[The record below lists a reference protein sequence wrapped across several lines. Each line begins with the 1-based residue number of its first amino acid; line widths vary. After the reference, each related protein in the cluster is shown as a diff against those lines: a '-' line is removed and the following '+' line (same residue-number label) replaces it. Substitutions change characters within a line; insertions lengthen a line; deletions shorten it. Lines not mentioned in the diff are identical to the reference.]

1 MQKVLKRQRLLTIRN
16 LVDRK
21 GIITVNEIGEELN
34 VSTMTVRRDLAELA
48 ENNAIIRVHG
58 GAQSPRLT
66 QNQDQEL
73 SRLEKRD
80 LHVDEK
86 RQIASLVAGLINPG
100 DTVYLGPGTT
110 NEFIADYLTVA
121 DLRIVTNSLPV
132 FESLKSKADRYE
144 LCLVGGAYRERSG
157 AFIGNLAMETLEKL
171 RMAKAFVSANGVC
184 DNIVSNA
191 NADEGQ
197 IQRLALNN
205 ARTRYIVSDHT
216 KLDTEDFYGFYNL
229 ADVDGLITDTGIDDD
244 QRSDYEKLTQVI
256 TTVN

>member
-1 MQKVLKRQRLLTIRN
+1 MLKRQRLLTIRN

-48 ENNAIIRVHG
+48 EKNAVIRVHG
-58 GAQSPRLT
+58 GAQSPRLAQT
-66 QNQDQEL
+66 QAQEL

-86 RQIASLVAGLINPG
+86 RQIASSAAKLIEAG
-100 DTVYLGPGTT
+100 DTVFIGPGTT
-110 NEFIADYLTVA
+110 NEFIADYLTLS

-132 FESLKSKADRYE
+132 FESFKSKADRYE
-144 LCLVGGAYRERSG
+144 LCLVGGSYRERSG
-157 AFIGNLAMETLEKL
+157 AFIGNLAVEMLEKL

-197 IQRLALNN
+197 IQRIALNN
-205 ARTRYIVSDHT
+205 ARKRYIVSDHT

-229 ADVDGLITDTGIDDD
+229 AEVDGLITDDGIDDD
-244 QRSDYEKLTQVI
+244 QRGDYGKLTQVI
-256 TTVN
+256 TSVN